1 MTTYLNTYNTGSY
14 TLQSSVG
21 DTPLLLKF
29 DYNERLDQ
37 WMLTITSDGVVL
49 LGSKALTPDAILL
62 VRNLDL
68 GLVFTVYA
76 FSPKPISTPISLWS
90 GYYYIAIGD

>member
-1 MTTYLNTYNTGSY
+1 MTNYLNTYNTGSY

-37 WMLTITSDGVVL
+37 WILTITTNGVVL
-49 LGSKALTPDAILL
+49 VGGKAITPDAIML

-68 GLVFTVYA
+68 DLLFTVYA
-76 FSPKPISTPISLWS
+76 FSPTPTSTPISLWS